1 MEFKAPGKESL
12 LKASVP
18 PVASRTVRGRAPDAA
33 GGHFMRVQP
42 SKSFHPNDPLLQ
54 HGRFRIEFP
63 SEGEIRMTSSES
75 ALFQVVY
82 EYRIRIAPGSDVL
95 EIENSLINTA
105 PYERLLGV
113 WSITRLDSFSLKRIL
128 LSAGNDS
135 PAFRPEVAKHGDAVT
150 LIRRSRNTELQ
161 TAIREKTPRDFFELR
176 AWPETAGLVA
186 ESRNGTRLQIKYQTL
201 RRNRKQEAS
210 LHLFLCDRFS
220 EMESHG
226 PTRLLK
232 PGQRISLME
241 RWRLL

>member
-1 MEFKAPGKESL
+1 MKEKSPEMESDRGQRGKRGVGECVLCFVLRTTSVSPLDRDKDEVLDPEKYWIIFPFGSGACFFHASFLFFYCRSL
-12 LKASVP
+12 
-18 PVASRTVRGRAPDAA
+18 
-33 GGHFMRVQP
+33 
-42 SKSFHPNDPLLQ
+42 
-54 HGRFRIEFP
+54 
-63 SEGEIRMTSSES
+63 
-75 ALFQVVY
+75 QVVY
-82 EYRIRIAPGSDVL
+82 GYRIRIAPDSDVL

-176 AWPETAGLVA
+176 AWPETAELVA
-186 ESRNGTRLQIKYQTL
+186 ESRNGTRLRIEYQTL